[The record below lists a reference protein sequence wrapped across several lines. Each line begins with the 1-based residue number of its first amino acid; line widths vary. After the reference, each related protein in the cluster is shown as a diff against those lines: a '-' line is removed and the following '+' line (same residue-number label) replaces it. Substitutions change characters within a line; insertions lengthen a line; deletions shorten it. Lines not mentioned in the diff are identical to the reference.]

1 MSPGKELDDIT
12 LNDESKSLNL
22 DNKSESGKKESN
34 ILFREKLKCQEL
46 RHQLKIERMRSE
58 MLELRLAVKQND
70 SNGKE
75 TTSVQQAESQN
86 LKLKPIAWPVA
97 YDHKDRTIWN
107 TIHGLLQYIFQRE
120 VIQRKFLEPS
130 DFFMNLFSHAV
141 TGVAKGMITGKFQEI
156 LS

>member
-75 TTSVQQAESQN
+75 TTSVQVNTGQN
-86 LKLKPIAWPVA
+86 LK
-97 YDHKDRTIWN
+97 
-107 TIHGLLQYIFQRE
+107 F
-120 VIQRKFLEPS
+120 
-130 DFFMNLFSHAV
+130 
-141 TGVAKGMITGKFQEI
+141 
-156 LS
+156 